1 MFLFPLKLRANMPPI
16 KEPHVSPS
24 WPKPPPSPVAAF
36 IMFLSLRLFSH
47 AVAERMA
54 CAHVAPPITYLMDS
68 EKAFCILNSFI
79 YTIKLIYGIVFIC
92 ATDHP

>member
-1 MFLFPLKLRANMPPI
+1 MSLFSLKVRANMPPI

-24 WPKPPPSPVAAF
+24 WPNPPPSPVAAF
-36 IMFLSLRLFSH
+36 IIFLSLRLVSH

-54 CAHVAPPITYLMDS
+54 CAHVAPPITYLIDS

-79 YTIKLIYGIVFIC
+79 YTI
-92 ATDHP
+92 